1 MARHGSAGYLRRSR
15 ASPTQPTVGTKT
27 GTGKLPALIL
37 GAAGVVYGDIGTS
50 PLYAV
55 QESFNPVHGI
65 ATVPANVIG
74 LISVMVWTLIM
85 IVAVKYVVLILR
97 ADNRGEGGIMALTAL
112 ASSAVGRGSP
122 RFGTVVILGLLG
134 AALFCGDAVIT
145 PSISV
150 LSAVEGLG
158 VATPAFKPYA
168 VPLAVAILTGLYLVQ
183 KRGTGRIGFMFGP
196 VLTVWFLVIG
206 AAGLV
211 SIARAPQIL
220 AALDPLFAVDFMRRT
235 GMVGFAALGAIV
247 LAVTGAEA
255 LYADLGHFGKR
266 AIRAAWFSLV
276 FPSLLLNYLGQG
288 ALLLTDRAAAD
299 NPFYRLL
306 PAWGVVPM
314 VVLATTAT
322 VIASQATISGTFSFV
337 KQAIQLGYLP
347 RMQIVQTSA
356 QSLHHV
362 YLPDV
367 NWLQF
372 LLVATVTI
380 AFGSSSALAAAYG
393 IAVVGTMLITTL
405 LTFEVVRYGWK
416 YPLWLAIGATGIF
429 LLVDAAF
436 FAANTLRI
444 VQGGWFPL
452 AIAAVV
458 FFVMLT
464 WNRGRRL
471 VKLRLQ
477 KDAVPLQAVIESLV
491 ASPPPRVPGTAVFLR
506 GEQEGAPRAFMHN
519 LLHNKVLHERVIF
532 LTVHVAEVPW
542 QPEDECV
549 KVQSLGHQFYQVD
562 VTWGFMNEPNV
573 PHSLELCMAKGLSF
587 SPMETSYF
595 LSRQRLVPGVGPG
608 RMAGWR
614 ERVFAAMVRNAADSA
629 DYFKLPTNRVAELG
643 AQIEI

>member
-65 ATVPANVIG
+65 ATVPVNVIG
-74 LISVMVWTLIM
+74 LISVMVWTLIT

-112 ASSAVGRGSP
+112 ASSAVGRDSP
-122 RFGTVVILGLLG
+122 RLRTVVILGLMG
-134 AALFCGDAVIT
+134 AALFCGDGVIT

-150 LSAVEGLG
+150 LSAVEGLE

-168 VPLAVAILTGLYLVQ
+168 VPLSVAILTGLYMVQ
-183 KRGTGRIGFMFGP
+183 KSGTGRIGFLFGP
-196 VLTVWFLVIG
+196 ILTVWFLVIG
-206 AAGLV
+206 AAGV
-211 SIARAPQIL
+211 ASIARAPQIL
-220 AALDPLFAVDFMRRT
+220 TALDPFRAVDFMQRT
-235 GMVGFAALGAIV
+235 GLVGFAALGAIV

-266 AIRAAWFSLV
+266 AIRTAWFVLV

-288 ALLLTDRAAAD
+288 ALLLTNTAAAD
-299 NPFYRLL
+299 NPFYRLV

-314 VVLATTAT
+314 VVLATAAT
-322 VIASQATISGTFSFV
+322 VIASQATISGTFSFA
-337 KQAIQLGYLP
+337 KQAMQLGYLP
-347 RMQIVQTSA
+347 RMQVVQTSPQA
-356 QSLHHV
+356 LHQI

-367 NWLQF
+367 NWIQYV
-372 LLVATVTI
+372 LVATVTI
-380 AFGSSSALAAAYG
+380 VFGSASALAAAYG
-393 IAVVGTMLITTL
+393 IAVTGTMLITTL

-416 YPLWLAIGATGIF
+416 YPLWLAASATGVF

-436 FAANTLRI
+436 FSANTFRI
-444 VQGGWFPL
+444 IQGGWFPL

-458 FFVMLT
+458 LFVMLT
-464 WNRGRRL
+464 WSGGRNR
-471 VKLRLQ
+471 VKARLQ
-477 KDAVPLQAVIESLV
+477 QDAVPLQIVIDSLC
-491 ASPPPRVPGTAVFLR
+491 ASPPVCVSGTAVFLR
-506 GEQEGAPRAFMHN
+506 GQQEGAPRAFMHN

-542 QPEDECV
+542 VPEDKRV
-549 KVQSLGHQFYQVD
+549 KVLPLRHPFYQVD
-562 VTWGFMNEPNV
+562 VHWGFMNTPDL
-573 PHSLELCMAKGLSF
+573 PRALELCASQGLPVK
-587 SPMETSYF
+587 PMETTYF
-595 LSRQRLVPGVGPG
+595 LSRQRLVPGTGPG
-608 RMAGWR
+608 RMATWR
-614 ERVFAAMVRNAADSA
+614 ERLFAAMVRNAADPA

-643 AQIEI
+643 TQIEI